1 MSLVSCHTCPVKI
14 FLTSTGKLVTQ
25 TIGTKYLRR
34 HSCTK
39 TSDYFGWKHSWRW
52 DCPPPPSQIWSA
64 WWIRRVCKTT
74 NIDHVFNFFKTLV
87 WSHFRKPW
95 IRIQGSS
102 GSGSSGLKTKKKV
115 KNIKLSQH
123 NFTFLWLFPYSFSF
137 FVTLQNLNFFFKWL
151 HNYKIFSS
159 KEVN

>member
-102 GSGSSGLKTKKKV
+102 GSGSSGLKTKKRSKISNYH
-115 KNIKLSQH
+115 NIILLFCDFFPILLAFS
-123 NFTFLWLFPYSFSF
+123 WL
-137 FVTLQNLNFFFKWL
+137 
-151 HNYKIFSS
+151 YKIWIFF
-159 KEVN
+159 